1 MTKYQCDLCYKIFK
15 QKIDYIRHIER
26 QTPCYS
32 NFKEDNSLIVEKS
45 MDVNSNV
52 CKHCF
57 KLFSTKTNKNKH
69 EKLGNCV
76 NKKKIIEE
84 SSEYKIKLL
93 EEENKI
99 LKLSSNNVV
108 GITIPENK
116 IIIPEIEKSP
126 EYIYLLHER
135 EFVNSKQSIY
145 KIGKSKQENLKR
157 LYQYPKGDKNEMI
170 NDIFNEIM
178 KIV

>member
-116 IIIPEIEKSP
+116 IIIPENKIIIPEIEKSP

-157 LYQYPKGDKNEMI
+157 
-170 NDIFNEIM
+170 
-178 KIV
+178 